1 MEIKKHDLTI
11 KQANGEDLPF
21 AIPWR
26 DVYKAYMPQSM
37 SLSVIDSC

>member
-1 MEIKKHDLTI
+1 MKKHDLTI

-26 DVYKAYMPQSM
+26 DVYKVSNYSYNYF
-37 SLSVIDSC
+37 LVLL